1 MKITSARE
9 LLEPGQSAI
18 VFFTHGQ
25 SFSIDPSGEGE
36 TGEWML
42 SPALVNKVDRVIVYL
57 RDEAHRVNRIYM
69 GDFVTPFFGGGFSVG
84 GGVFVFGARLPFS
97 PLLHS
102 LSHMTELVTTQV
114 HWLDFG
120 NGSKSP
126 VNYVE
131 FA

>member
-1 MKITSARE
+1 MKITTARE

-25 SFSIDPSGEGE
+25 SFNIDSNGEGE

-42 SPALVNKVDRVIVYL
+42 SPALVNKVDKVIVYL
-57 RDEAHRVNRIYM
+57 RDEERKVNHIFM
-69 GDFVTPFFGGGFSVG
+69 GNFHSLRR
-84 GGVFVFGARLPFS
+84 GARSRRFFIRFAD
-97 PLLHS
+97 
-102 LSHMTELVTTQV
+102 MKELGTTQV

-120 NGSKSP
+120 NGTKAP

-131 FA
+131 FSGEGKPPAI